1 MARIVLMTGLDRK
14 EIQKIT
20 ELLEENNDELI
31 VVSNRMSLLM
41 NKVH

>member
-1 MARIVLMTGLDRK
+1 MTGLDRK